1 MRKTRPMPVVE
12 MTLPD
17 IDRAKRAE
25 QRRMEHLLAAA
36 TIESDA
42 AHDLR
47 RKAGARTG
55 LIRAWWMFWAGR
67 RDHKARRLCR
77 EVITIRKAIRMGD
90 DIGLHRVTRRA
101 MFSQEK
107 K

>member
-25 QRRMEHLLAAA
+25 QRRMDYLLAAA
-36 TIESDA
+36 TIELDA
-42 AHDLR
+42 AQALR
-47 RKAGARTG
+47 RKASGHTG
-55 LIRAWWMFWAGR
+55 LIRAWWMFWAAR
-67 RDHKARRLCR
+67 PARRGAALCR
-77 EVITIRKAIRMGD
+77 EAIIIRKAIRMGD

-101 MFSQEK
+101 MFKQDGR
-107 K
+107 